1 MRGPAALQWHQEA
14 GSLLPYWLLF
24 SFFAVGAL
32 NSRIHPAGAEAPK
45 GGLLLFGAIVTALL
59 IGLRQ
64 WVGADWRTYEFLFDF
79 AAYRDLGA
87 VLEVGDPGYQFV
99 NWAVQR
105 AGGELWVVNLLCAA
119 IFVWG
124 LLRLVRNQPA
134 PWLAFLVA
142 IPYLVIV
149 VAMGYTR
156 QAVAIG
162 ILMAGLASLGRGASI
177 LRFAV
182 YMAFAALFHKTAVIA
197 LPIVIFAGQR
207 NRLLNAIAGIAMF
220 VLLYDLFLADSVENF
235 VENYITA
242 EYSSQGAAIR
252 VAMNIVP
259 ALIVLIGGSR
269 LGFTPQEEKIWRYF
283 SYAAVGMVVLLVV
296 LPSSTAVDRMAL
308 YIMPLQVVVLS
319 RAFVFFGRW
328 STGRLVIVAYLF
340 AIQFVWLNFAQHA
353 RFWVPYQS
361 VFEENESGR
370 SLRKKEP
377 AA

>member
-1 MRGPAALQWHQEA
+1 MIA
-14 GSLLPYWLLF
+14 YWLLF
-24 SFFAVGAL
+24 SFFAIGAL
-32 NSRIHPAGAEAPK
+32 GSRISPPGVDSRNS
-45 GGLLLFGAIVTALL
+45 GLLLIGAVLTTLM
-59 IGLRQ
+59 IGLRD
-64 WVGADWRTYEFLFDF
+64 WVGADWPIYEFLFDYT
-79 AAYRDLGA
+79 AYRELGQ
-87 VLEVGDPGYQFV
+87 VLEVGDPGYQFL

-105 AGGELWVVNLLCAA
+105 GGGELWLVNLVCGA

-124 LLRLVRNQPA
+124 LLRLVRNQPS

-162 ILMAGLASLGRGASI
+162 FLMAGLAALGRGASI
-177 LRFAV
+177 LRFAI

-207 NRLLNAIAGIAMF
+207 NRALNALAGIAMF
-220 VLLYDLFLADSVENF
+220 ILLYDLFLADSVEDF
-235 VENYITA
+235 VENYIEA

-259 ALIVLIGGSR
+259 ALIVLVGGAR
-269 LGFTPQEEKIWRYF
+269 LGFNPQEERIWRYF
-283 SYAAVGMVVLLVV
+283 SYAAFGLLVLLMV

-319 RAFVFFGRW
+319 RAFILFGNW
-328 STGRLVIVAYLF
+328 TTGRNVIVAYLF
-340 AIQFVWLNFAQHA
+340 VIQFVWLNFAQHA
-353 RFWVPYQS
+353 PAWVPYQS
-361 VFEENESGR
+361 IFDDNHGGR
-370 SLRKKEP
+370 GQRDRS
-377 AA
+377 